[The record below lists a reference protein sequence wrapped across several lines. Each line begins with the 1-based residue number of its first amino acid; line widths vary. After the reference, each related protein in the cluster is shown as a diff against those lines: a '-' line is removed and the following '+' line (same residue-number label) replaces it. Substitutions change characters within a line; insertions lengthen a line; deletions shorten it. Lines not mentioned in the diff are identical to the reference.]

1 MNLEQKEYINHL
13 TIPSIGEN
21 DIQGTPYTYDR
32 FIDLYIHNKD
42 VVTKVIFQEYN
53 TKYIDIIGNIPKK
66 NRVLRRNN
74 MIKRVEKGNDPV
86 SIGAYKLLKDNKI
99 EMIWNYYD
107 GENIELIFKGKI
119 FLEGDAIKG
128 TFYKNGEINVPE
140 RVYYNVDKPLP
151 NPLLPED
158 EEGIV

>member
-66 NRVLRRNN
+66 NRVFRRNN

-86 SIGAYKLLKDNKI
+86 SIGTYRLLKDNKI
-99 EMIWNYYD
+99 EMTWNYYD
-107 GENIELIFKGKI
+107 GENIELI
-119 FLEGDAIKG
+119 
-128 TFYKNGEINVPE
+128 
-140 RVYYNVDKPLP
+140 
-151 NPLLPED
+151 
-158 EEGIV
+158 